1 MLIVRSQLT
10 LLAAVAFILMAC
22 GTDPAEPTP
31 APSPTPLPPDPKDI
45 LERSGRAMGSLN
57 TFNFRLY
64 HDVGSLEILQGL
76 LIDRVSGKVV
86 NPDRLSMEFVGSFGG
101 GYSIKSE
108 IITVGDRTYMT
119 NPLTGN
125 WEASDASISPVG
137 FFSPTRG
144 IGEMLSLTQDASFI
158 DADSEDGTYR
168 IRGALPT
175 TALSPLVGTTLTDR
189 TVDIELKIDSGTDY
203 LLEVRFKGAVTPSDV
218 EDAERV
224 IILSFFNEDVVIEPP
239 DESS

>member
-1 MLIVRSQLT
+1 
-10 LLAAVAFILMAC
+10 
-22 GTDPAEPTP
+22 
-31 APSPTPLPPDPKDI
+31 
-45 LERSGRAMGSLN
+45 MGSLN

-108 IITVGDRTYMT
+108 VITVGDQTYMT

-137 FFSPTRG
+137 FFSPT
-144 IGEMLSLTQDASFI
+144 QDASFI
-158 DADSEDGTYR
+158 DAGSEEGTYR

-189 TVDIELKIDSGTDY
+189 TVDIELKIDSMTDH

-239 DESS
+239 EESS